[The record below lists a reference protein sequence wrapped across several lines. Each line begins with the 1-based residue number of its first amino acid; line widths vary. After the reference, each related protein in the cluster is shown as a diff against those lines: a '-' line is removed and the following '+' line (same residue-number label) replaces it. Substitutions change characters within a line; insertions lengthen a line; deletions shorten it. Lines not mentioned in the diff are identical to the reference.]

1 MTTTQLYNI
10 KPFDY
15 HSNAY
20 GYKFHNLENIVAEIN
35 DSKDCTVH
43 TPEFMSASY
52 AFAAQEESGNPQ
64 EPDAWNVHLS
74 VLSDAGAEFGH
85 REAILHCWLFVRQQ
99 HQEVVDRCN
108 DILHAFNVEIITPD
122 ELP

>member
-1 MTTTQLYNI
+1 MTTQLYNI

-15 HSNAY
+15 YSFAY
-20 GYKFHNLENIVAEIN
+20 GYKFHSLESIVAEIN

-52 AFAAQEESGNPQ
+52 AFTAQEEAGYPQ
-64 EPDAWNVHLS
+64 EEEAWDAYLED
-74 VLSDAGAEFGH
+74 LSDAGAEFD
-85 REAILHCWLFVRQQ
+85 RSEAILHCWLFLRQQ

-108 DILHAFNVEIITPD
+108 EALCASNAEIITPD

>member
-1 MTTTQLYNI
+1 MTTQLYNI

-15 HSNAY
+15 YSNAY

-52 AFAAQEESGNPQ
+52 AFAAQEDSGYPQ
-64 EPDAWNVHLS
+64 EPNAWNIHLA
-74 VLSDAGAEFGH
+74 VLSNAGAEFDRH
-85 REAILHCWLFVRQQ
+85 EAIMHCWLFLRQQ

-108 DILHAFNVEIITPD
+108 EALCASNAEIINPD